1 MNQLHSKQL
10 TQLVDHAGQLDGVA
24 LVDPDVGLRLGDELG
39 DGVDDALMVVL
50 VLVVVVR
57 RVAVVVVRGVVLVR
71 AVVLAVV
78 GVACKEG
85 EESDGDM

>member
-1 MNQLHSKQL
+1 MELESAAWHQL
-10 TQLVDHAGQLDGVA
+10 TQFVDHAGELDGVS
-24 LVDPDVGLRLGDELG
+24 LVDPEVGLRLGDELG
-39 DGVDDALMVVL
+39 DGVDDALVVVL

-78 GVACKEG
+78 GVACKEREG
-85 EESDGDM
+85 E